1 MPWPHMVTAIFKPP
15 SPQDAF
21 AKQRRSADLQGS
33 KCHARKLL
41 SLASIKVKRSGVI
54 MSYIAIRFQ
63 TICPKEHARK
73 WTWKGDDQ
81 ELETH
86 THIVYIQFWGCS
98 INYTDGPNTCQL
110 TFNEVPSSLVV
121 EVQTADDSSCRDRCH
136 TTWQYDIE
144 NMHSLNILL
153 RSVIMWWGIDI
164 NIPKRWIKCAI
175 HTCDPKEACCW
186 NTWHG
191 QIDAPSQER
200 KIRSPSLTPAPTK
213 LHSSLN
219 SFGLDSGRSMIT
231 TTSFTSLLRLNL
243 KSSHEKTWN
252 CQ

>member
-1 MPWPHMVTAIFKPP
+1 MDME
-15 SPQDAF
+15 
-21 AKQRRSADLQGS
+21 RRWSRTGN
-33 KCHARKLL
+33 
-41 SLASIKVKRSGVI
+41 
-54 MSYIAIRFQ
+54 
-63 TICPKEHARK
+63 
-73 WTWKGDDQ
+73 
-81 ELETH
+81 

-144 NMHSLNILL
+144 NMHSLNILFCEL
-153 RSVIMWWGIDI
+153 PPVIAPCNHVMGHWYEHTKTVNQVCNPYLWSERSMLLKYMTWT
-164 NIPKRWIKCAI
+164 NRCPFPK
-175 HTCDPKEACCW
+175 
-186 NTWHG
+186 
-191 QIDAPSQER
+191 R

-231 TTSFTSLLRLNL
+231 TTSFSSLLRLNL